1 MLVLL
6 WSRATAAQPTVFTD
20 VKVRFNRSEKDRRLV
35 DKVAV
40 LVFDSAARRL
50 VVNSPESP
58 ERSLNIPYDTIQNIH
73 FEITTHM
80 RGGVLAEL
88 IGAAAAVSVGV
99 PEAGVPL
106 SSKKVNDYW
115 CYIEYLDSSSRIR
128 NQMLEIGK
136 NSSDRVFE
144 TMVQTFGDRVKK
156 VEFAE
161 QAEPIEKSSIADLQ
175 SKHQIK
181 VDKKNHPLPAMESGK
196 ALIVVVCPPLA
207 ARNSGKGAQFKIH
220 ANDRAVIVNKS
231 GTYSFAYLD
240 PGDYRLVSQSENAS
254 GFHITLEAGQ
264 EYYFLQNTLSG
275 TFKQRTSLSRNSK
288 ELVLYELS
296 GAYYSDW
303 KRKK

>member
-1 MLVLL
+1 MRRSLFPILVLVLL
-6 WSRATAAQPTVFTD
+6 WSRATAPQPTVFTD

-40 LVFDSAARRL
+40 LVFDSAARKL

-58 ERSLNIPYDTIQNIH
+58 ERSLNIPYDTIQDIH

-181 VDKKNHPLPAMESGK
+181 VD
-196 ALIVVVCPPLA
+196 
-207 ARNSGKGAQFKIH
+207 
-220 ANDRAVIVNKS
+220 
-231 GTYSFAYLD
+231 
-240 PGDYRLVSQSENAS
+240 
-254 GFHITLEAGQ
+254 
-264 EYYFLQNTLSG
+264 
-275 TFKQRTSLSRNSK
+275 
-288 ELVLYELS
+288 
-296 GAYYSDW
+296 
-303 KRKK
+303 

>member
-88 IGAAAAVSVGV
+88 ISAAAAVSVGV

-106 SSKKVNDYW
+106 SSLP
-115 CYIEYLDSSSRIR
+115 LD
-128 NQMLEIGK
+128 
-136 NSSDRVFE
+136 F
-144 TMVQTFGDRVKK
+144 
-156 VEFAE
+156 
-161 QAEPIEKSSIADLQ
+161 
-175 SKHQIK
+175 SKR
-181 VDKKNHPLPAMESGK
+181 E
-196 ALIVVVCPPLA
+196 
-207 ARNSGKGAQFKIH
+207 GAQSRWSDSCGH
-220 ANDRAVIVNKS
+220 
-231 GTYSFAYLD
+231 
-240 PGDYRLVSQSENAS
+240 VSRSS
-254 GFHITLEAGQ
+254 P
-264 EYYFLQNTLSG
+264 S
-275 TFKQRTSLSRNSK
+275 SC
-288 ELVLYELS
+288 
-296 GAYYSDW
+296 
-303 KRKK
+303 